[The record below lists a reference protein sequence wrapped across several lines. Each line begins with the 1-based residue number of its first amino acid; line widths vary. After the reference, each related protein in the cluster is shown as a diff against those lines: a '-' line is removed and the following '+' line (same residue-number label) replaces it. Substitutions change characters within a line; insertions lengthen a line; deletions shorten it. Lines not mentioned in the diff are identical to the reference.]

1 MKKIVKVSIAALA
14 LSLAACSQAG
24 ASGELDRKQVEA
36 IIQDYLLE
44 NPEII
49 RDAMIALNDKEERA
63 AMEAVKDDI
72 YNDKR
77 DVAIGPKNAKVTIVE
92 FFDYNCGFCKKSTDW
107 LMNAIEENPKDIRVI
122 FKELPLLDGR
132 SRTSRNAAI
141 AALAA
146 AKQGKYPEMHVALM
160 AERSLTKERIDDIA
174 KKLDLNMEL
183 FQTDLGD
190 PEIALLIEDNLTLAQ
205 NIPMFG
211 GTPFFLINDATVSGA
226 NTEKL
231 QAALDTAL
239 NG

>member
-49 RDAMIALNDKEERA
+49 RDAMIALNDKEERQAMA
-63 AMEAVKDDI
+63 AVRDDI

-77 DVAIGPKNAKVTIVE
+77 DVVIGPKNAKVTIVE

-107 LMNAIEENPKDIRVI
+107 LMEAIEQNPKDIRVI

-132 SRTSRNAAI
+132 TRTSRNAAL

-146 AKQGKYPEMHVALM
+146 GKQGKYSEMHVALM
-160 AERSLTKERIDDIA
+160 EERSLTKERINEIA
-174 KKLDLNMEL
+174 EELGLKMEL
-183 FQTDLGD
+183 FQADLGD

-211 GTPFFLINDATVSGA
+211 GTPFFLINDETVSGA
-226 NTEKL
+226 DTDRL
-231 QAALDTAL
+231 QTLLDAALK
-239 NG
+239 G